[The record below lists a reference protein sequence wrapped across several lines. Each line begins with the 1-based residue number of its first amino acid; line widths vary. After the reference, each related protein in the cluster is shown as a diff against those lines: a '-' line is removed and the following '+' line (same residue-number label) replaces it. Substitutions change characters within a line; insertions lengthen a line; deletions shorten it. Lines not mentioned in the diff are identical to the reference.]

1 MSEPTSKSEA
11 KPVQGTDA
19 GSAAGAG
26 SGSNGASMS
35 AANAGA
41 ATMMNTSKRAFHWP
55 WEASLTVLLIAALV
69 LGRSLSPDFL
79 GAANISNMLADFTE
93 IALMALPMT
102 LIIVAAEIDLS
113 VASVLGASSAL
124 MGVLWHMGLP
134 MPLVIVIVLVA
145 GTLAG
150 LLNGLVIVKLNL
162 PSLAVTIGSLA
173 FFRGLAYVLLGD
185 QAIADFPAGY
195 TAFGINTVGGSFLP
209 QPFVLVLIGAIVFC
223 VLLQATAFGRS
234 LYAIGANPTAA
245 AFSGLDVNRTKLKL
259 FVLSGAM
266 SALAGVVYTLR
277 FTSAR
282 GDNGEGFE
290 LSVIAAVLFG
300 GVSIFGGRG
309 SMIGVLL
316 SLVIIGVL
324 RNALTLIDVSSEV
337 LTIITGALL
346 LSSVLI
352 PNLFN
357 RWRSMRERRALAAR
371 AAASW

>member
-1 MSEPTSKSEA
+1 MA
-11 KPVQGTDA
+11 KPD
-19 GSAAGAG
+19 SALL
-26 SGSNGASMS
+26 
-35 AANAGA
+35 
-41 ATMMNTSKRAFHWP
+41 TRKRETLMR
-55 WEASLTVLLIAALV
+55 WEFLLVIVLVLSLT
-69 LGRSLSPDFL
+69 LGRVLSPVFL
-79 GAANISNMLADFTE
+79 TGGNITNVLADMTE

-134 MPLVIVIVLVA
+134 MPLVIVLVLVVGA
-145 GTLAG
+145 LAG

-162 PSLAVTIGSLA
+162 PSLAVTIGTLA
-173 FFRGLAYVLLGD
+173 LFRGLAYVLLGD
-185 QAIADFPAGY
+185 QAVADFPAGY
-195 TAFGINTVGGSFLP
+195 TAFGMNNLGPTFIPL
-209 QPFVLVLIGAIVFC
+209 PFVIVIVAAVVFT

-245 AFSGLDVNRTKLKL
+245 TFSGIEVAKIRLRL
-259 FVLSGAM
+259 FVLSGVM

-309 SMIGVLL
+309 SMVGVLL
-316 SLVIIGVL
+316 SLLIIGVL
-324 RNALTLIDVSSEV
+324 KNALTLDDVSSET
-337 LTIITGALL
+337 LTIVTGVLL
-346 LSSVLI
+346 LASVLI
-352 PNLFN
+352 PNLVA
-357 RWRSMRERRALAAR
+357 RWRAMRDRRFIAKS
-371 AAASW
+371 AAS

>member
-1 MSEPTSKSEA
+1 MA
-11 KPVQGTDA
+11 KPD
-19 GSAAGAG
+19 SALL
-26 SGSNGASMS
+26 
-35 AANAGA
+35 
-41 ATMMNTSKRAFHWP
+41 TRKRETP
-55 WEASLTVLLIAALV
+55 LQWEVLLVIVLILSLG
-69 LGRSLSPDFL
+69 LGRWLSPVFL
-79 GAANISNMLADFTE
+79 TGANLSNVLADLTE

-134 MPLVIVIVLVA
+134 MPVVIGLVLIA
-145 GTLAG
+145 GALAG

-162 PSLAVTIGSLA
+162 PSLAVTIGTLA
-173 FFRGLAYVLLGD
+173 LFRGLAYVLLGD
-185 QAIADFPAGY
+185 QAVADFPPAY
-195 TAFGINTVGGSFLP
+195 TAFGMDTVGASFIPL
-209 QPFVLVLIGAIVFC
+209 PFVIVIVGAVLFT
-223 VLLQATAFGRS
+223 VLLQSTAFGRS

-245 AFSGLDVNRTKLKL
+245 AFSGIEVAKIRLRL
-259 FVLSGAM
+259 FVLSGVV

-316 SLVIIGVL
+316 SLLIIGVL
-324 RNALTLIDVSSEV
+324 KNALTLDDVSSET
-337 LTIITGALL
+337 LTVVTGVLL
-346 LSSVLI
+346 LASVLI
-352 PNLFN
+352 PNLVA
-357 RWRSMRERRALAAR
+357 RWRAAR
-371 AAASW
+371 DRRFIAKSAASS

>member
-1 MSEPTSKSEA
+1 MA
-11 KPVQGTDA
+11 KPD
-19 GSAAGAG
+19 SALL
-26 SGSNGASMS
+26 
-35 AANAGA
+35 
-41 ATMMNTSKRAFHWP
+41 TRKRETP
-55 WEASLTVLLIAALV
+55 LRWEVLLVVVLV
-69 LGRSLSPDFL
+69 LSLVMGRVLSPVFL
-79 GAANISNMLADFTE
+79 TGANISNILADLTE

-134 MPLVIVIVLVA
+134 MPVVIVLVLIV
-145 GTLAG
+145 GGLAG

-162 PSLAVTIGSLA
+162 PSLAVTIGTLA
-173 FFRGLAYVLLGD
+173 LFRGLAYVLLGD
-185 QAIADFPAGY
+185 QAVADFPAGY
-195 TAFGINTVGGSFLP
+195 TAFGMNNLGPTFIPLP
-209 QPFVLVLIGAIVFC
+209 FAIVIVGAVVFA

-245 AFSGLDVNRTKLKL
+245 TFSGIEVAKIRLRL
-259 FVLSGAM
+259 FVLSGVM

-316 SLVIIGVL
+316 SLLIIGVL
-324 RNALTLIDVSSEV
+324 KNALTLDDVSSET
-337 LTIITGALL
+337 LTIVTGVLL
-346 LSSVLI
+346 LASVLI
-352 PNLFN
+352 PNLVA
-357 RWRSMRERRALAAR
+357 RWRAMRDRRFIAKS
-371 AAASW
+371 AAS

>member
-1 MSEPTSKSEA
+1 MA
-11 KPVQGTDA
+11 KPD
-19 GSAAGAG
+19 SALL
-26 SGSNGASMS
+26 
-35 AANAGA
+35 
-41 ATMMNTSKRAFHWP
+41 TRKRETP
-55 WEASLTVLLIAALV
+55 LQWEALLVIVLILSLA
-69 LGRSLSPDFL
+69 LGRMLSPVFL
-79 GAANISNMLADFTE
+79 TGANLSNVLADLTE

-134 MPLVIVIVLVA
+134 MPVVIALVLVA
-145 GTLAG
+145 GAVAG

-162 PSLAVTIGSLA
+162 PSLAVTIGTLA
-173 FFRGLAYVLLGD
+173 LFRGLAYVLLGD
-185 QAIADFPAGY
+185 QAVADFPPAY
-195 TAFGINTVGGSFLP
+195 TAFGMDTLGATFIPLP
-209 QPFVLVLIGAIVFC
+209 FAIVIVGAVLFT

-245 AFSGLDVNRTKLKL
+245 AFSGIEVAKIRLRL
-259 FVLSGAM
+259 FVLSGLM

-290 LSVIAAVLFG
+290 LAVIAAVLFG

-309 SMIGVLL
+309 SLYGVLL
-316 SLVIIGVL
+316 SLLIVGIL
-324 RNALTLIDVSSEV
+324 RNALTLVDVSSET
-337 LTIITGALL
+337 LTIVTGLLL

-352 PNLFN
+352 PNFVAL
-357 RWRSMRERRALAAR
+357 RRARKDRLPV
-371 AAASW
+371 AAAKR

>member
-1 MSEPTSKSEA
+1 MA
-11 KPVQGTDA
+11 KPD
-19 GSAAGAG
+19 SALL
-26 SGSNGASMS
+26 
-35 AANAGA
+35 
-41 ATMMNTSKRAFHWP
+41 TRKRETP
-55 WEASLTVLLIAALV
+55 LQWEVLLVIVLVLSLV
-69 LGRSLSPDFL
+69 LGRVLSPVFL
-79 GAANISNMLADFTE
+79 TGANLSNVLADLTE

-134 MPLVIVIVLVA
+134 MPVVIVLVVIA
-145 GTLAG
+145 GALAG

-162 PSLAVTIGSLA
+162 PSLAVTIGTLA
-173 FFRGLAYVLLGD
+173 LFRGLAYVLLGD
-185 QAIADFPAGY
+185 QAVADFPAGY
-195 TAFGINTVGGSFLP
+195 TAFGMDTLGASFIPL
-209 QPFVLVLIGAIVFC
+209 PFVIVIVGAVVFT
-223 VLLQATAFGRS
+223 VLLQSTAFGRS

-245 AFSGLDVNRTKLKL
+245 AFSGIEVAKIRLRL

-309 SMIGVLL
+309 SMIGVLM
-316 SLVIIGVL
+316 SLLIIGVL
-324 RNALTLIDVSSEV
+324 KNALTLDDVSSET
-337 LTIITGALL
+337 LTVVTGVLL
-346 LSSVLI
+346 LASVLI
-352 PNLFN
+352 PNLVA
-357 RWRSMRERRALAAR
+357 RWRAAR
-371 AAASW
+371 DRRFIAKSASSL

>member
-1 MSEPTSKSEA
+1 MA
-11 KPVQGTDA
+11 KPD
-19 GSAAGAG
+19 SALL
-26 SGSNGASMS
+26 
-35 AANAGA
+35 
-41 ATMMNTSKRAFHWP
+41 TRKRETP
-55 WEASLTVLLIAALV
+55 LRWELLLVIVLALSLV
-69 LGRSLSPDFL
+69 LGRVLSPQFL
-79 GAANISNMLADFTE
+79 TGPNISNVLADLTE

-134 MPLVIVIVLVA
+134 LPLVIAAVLVVGA
-145 GTLAG
+145 LAG

-162 PSLAVTIGSLA
+162 PSLAVTIGTLA
-173 FFRGLAYVLLGD
+173 LFRGLAYVLLGD
-185 QAIADFPAGY
+185 QAVADFPAAY
-195 TAFGINTVGGSFLP
+195 TAFGMNNLGPTFIPL
-209 QPFVLVLIGAIVFC
+209 PFVIVIVGAVVFT

-245 AFSGLDVNRTKLKL
+245 TFSGIEVAKLRLRL
-259 FVLSGAM
+259 FVLSGVM

-309 SMIGVLL
+309 SMVGVLL
-316 SLVIIGVL
+316 SLLIIGVL
-324 RNALTLIDVSSEV
+324 KNALTLDDVSSET
-337 LTIITGALL
+337 LTIVTGVLL
-346 LSSVLI
+346 LASVLI
-352 PNLFN
+352 PNLVA
-357 RWRSMRERRALAAR
+357 RWRAMRDRRFIAKS
-371 AAASW
+371 AASS

>member
-1 MSEPTSKSEA
+1 MA
-11 KPVQGTDA
+11 KPD
-19 GSAAGAG
+19 SALL
-26 SGSNGASMS
+26 
-35 AANAGA
+35 
-41 ATMMNTSKRAFHWP
+41 TRKRETP
-55 WEASLTVLLIAALV
+55 LQWEVLLVIVLILSLG
-69 LGRSLSPDFL
+69 LGRWLSPVFL
-79 GAANISNMLADFTE
+79 TGANLSNVLADLTE

-134 MPLVIVIVLVA
+134 MPIVIVLVLIA
-145 GTLAG
+145 GALAG

-162 PSLAVTIGSLA
+162 PSLAVTIGTLA
-173 FFRGLAYVLLGD
+173 LFRGLAYVLLGD
-185 QAIADFPAGY
+185 QAVADFPPAY
-195 TAFGINTVGGSFLP
+195 TAFGMNTLGASFIPL
-209 QPFVLVLIGAIVFC
+209 PFVIVIVGALLFT
-223 VLLQATAFGRS
+223 VLLQSTAFGRS

-245 AFSGLDVNRTKLKL
+245 AFSGIEVAKLRLRL
-259 FVLSGAM
+259 FVLSGVM

-316 SLVIIGVL
+316 SLLIIGVL
-324 RNALTLIDVSSEV
+324 KNALTLDDVSSET
-337 LTIITGALL
+337 LTIVTGVLL
-346 LSSVLI
+346 LASVLI
-352 PNLFN
+352 PNLVA
-357 RWRSMRERRALAAR
+357 RWRAAR
-371 AAASW
+371 DRRFIAKSAPL

>member
-1 MSEPTSKSEA
+1 MA
-11 KPVQGTDA
+11 KPD
-19 GSAAGAG
+19 SALL
-26 SGSNGASMS
+26 
-35 AANAGA
+35 
-41 ATMMNTSKRAFHWP
+41 TRKRETP
-55 WEASLTVLLIAALV
+55 LQWEVLLVIVLVVSIA
-69 LGRSLSPDFL
+69 LGRWLSPVFL
-79 GAANISNMLADFTE
+79 TGANLSNVLADLTE

-124 MGVLWHMGLP
+124 MGVLWHLGLP
-134 MPLVIVIVLVA
+134 MPVVIVLVLIA
-145 GTLAG
+145 GALAG

-162 PSLAVTIGSLA
+162 PSLAVTIGTLA
-173 FFRGLAYVLLGD
+173 LFRGLAYVLLGD
-185 QAIADFPAGY
+185 QAVADFPAGY
-195 TAFGINTVGGSFLP
+195 TAFGMDTVGASFIPL
-209 QPFVLVLIGAIVFC
+209 PFVIVIVGAVLFT
-223 VLLQATAFGRS
+223 VLLQSTAFGRS

-245 AFSGLDVNRTKLKL
+245 AFSGIEVAKIRLRL

-316 SLVIIGVL
+316 SLLIIGVL
-324 RNALTLIDVSSEV
+324 KNALTLDDVSSET
-337 LTIITGALL
+337 LTIVTGVLL
-346 LSSVLI
+346 LASVLI
-352 PNLFN
+352 PNLVA
-357 RWRSMRERRALAAR
+357 RWRAAR
-371 AAASW
+371 DRRFIAKSAAPSS